1 MARLISLLLAC
12 VATTDA
18 TSLSSPL
25 TAAEVDAD
33 VRVPNA
39 SFAKKVNTAVLQ
51 VHTPGPSF
59 LLFGFPKCGTT
70 TLWDWITQHPKIKG
84 KRKSS
89 RGWISKEIH
98 SLDTAWG
105 SPRGEGQIDY
115 DGWQPEA
122 IFARK
127 LPSSLAADEVS
138 GDGTPWYSVY
148 EWPSRIIER
157 AALYMPRPY
166 KLIAVLRNP
175 MRAAW
180 SLDCFQH
187 RNHGTP
193 LKVGPHGAGSR
204 FDRRWSMTTD
214 YNNYDYAAR
223 LRPWGAAFP
232 RSSFLI
238 LRNEDMQTNG
248 TMVMQQV
255 WSFLG
260 LDASFQPVLSD
271 RNVASRAVAGAEQA
285 WYGLICPHNFSCS
298 KGDGAACEED
308 SPSADSVA
316 HALRFYYGI
325 DAWQPKAS
333 SPVGK
338 ARVSGLWQGNWTTT
352 SFVAPWWEDAYK
364 LASWARQLRDSEKP
378 KSRD

>member
-12 VATTDA
+12 VTTTNA
-18 TSLSSPL
+18 TSSL
-25 TAAEVDAD
+25 TVAKVDAD

-39 SFAKKVNTAVLQ
+39 SFAEKVNTAVLQ
-51 VHTPGPSF
+51 VHTAGPSF

-70 TLWDWITQHPKIKG
+70 TLWDWIVQHPKIK
-84 KRKSS
+84 RKT
-89 RGWISKEIH
+89 GPHGMDKEIH
-98 SLDTAWG
+98 SLDNAG
-105 SPRGEGQIDY
+105 GGPRGEGQTDY

-122 IFARK
+122 SFARK

-148 EWPSRIIER
+148 LWPSRIIER
-157 AALYMPRPY
+157 AVLWMQRPY

-180 SLDCFQH
+180 SIDCFLHMNQ
-187 RNHGTP
+187 GTS
-193 LKVGPHGAGSR
+193 LKVGPRGAGSR
-204 FDRRWSMTTD
+204 FDLRWSKITD

-223 LRPWGAAFP
+223 LQPWGASFP

-238 LRNEDMQTNG
+238 LRNEDMQANG
-248 TMVMQQV
+248 TIVTQQV

-260 LDASFQPVLSD
+260 LDASIQPVLSD
-271 RNVASRAVAGAEQA
+271 HNVASRAVAGAPQA
-285 WYGLICPHNFSCS
+285 WYGLTCPHNFTCTHRADCERSS
-298 KGDGAACEED
+298 EED

-325 DAWQPKAS
+325 DAWQPNAS
-333 SPVGK
+333 APVKK
-338 ARVSGLWQGNWTTT
+338 ARISGLWQGNWTTK

-364 LASWARQLRDSEKP
+364 LASWARQLRDSEMP
-378 KSRD
+378 ESRD